1 MSWLDTQCPNTTGEF
16 DGEIHQQMDG
26 AVSVCM
32 QVGAVASGPY
42 TVALEEPLPDQGPVD
57 VPGSAPA
64 TGAPSASVQLSLSP
78 DTGAP
83 GTTVTVSGTL
93 ATPIPQRQDHG
104 YLCWDGCPDGL
115 EYDGVDLQWTSPT
128 TFQTTMVVPAAP
140 WLEANPA
147 RVARLVSGNYSIG
160 IQCLSQVHGC
170 ALLSPQGSA
179 TFHLQVPAAAT
190 PAWCATPASCA
201 HLSVSPAT
209 ALPGA
214 VVNVI
219 GFAPLAE
226 IIGSDQPWAYQLQER
241 SGGPSASSVSF
252 DAPYSK
258 YEAFAE
264 LGQGTLT
271 VAAAPTFASL
281 ENTDVVAEISDG
293 FPAVVTDPANPTT
306 HAWCDRST
314 VVIDSADR
322 TRTVSTAAAAG
333 ALTRM
338 GFPPFD
344 DANPGCDAVAFVD
357 NAVGAGPAALAVAFG
372 VEPAD
377 QDPMSGDVAL
387 TTLDD
392 GRTWTPVPVP
402 PGAQA
407 IGFGDFRYQHGA
419 LAAVFSRSDAGVAD
433 ASPLAETSRD
443 GGRTWQP
450 SQLSCPAAGPCVT
463 FGPFQPGN
471 CAKGQAMQTV
481 VGSADRGHTWSEPPT
496 PGWIGACAPAQL
508 AGMGDGGE
516 LLVDNTSEF
525 TLRRSTDSGATWAD
539 IALPLL
545 PDQQP
550 GDAIGIGT
558 DGITLMPNGALLATG
573 QQDSNNDWLLLRPG
587 TQAWC
592 RVTTPGSGT
601 QGTADSTLAVLG
613 TAVWW
618 LTYDQNGAATA
629 HHIDVAALSC

>member
-1 MSWLDTQCPNTTGEF
+1 MDVACPNTGGEV

-32 QVGAVASGPY
+32 QVGAVVGGPY

-57 VPGSAPA
+57 VPGSASA
-64 TGAPSASVQLSLSP
+64 TGAPPASVQLSLSP
-78 DTGAP
+78 DTGVP
-83 GTTVTVSGTL
+83 GTTVTVSGKLTAPL
-93 ATPIPQRQDHG
+93 PQRQDAG
-104 YLCWDGCPDGL
+104 NLCWDGCPGGL
-115 EYDGVDLQWTSPT
+115 DYDGVSLQWTSPT
-128 TFQTTMVVPAAP
+128 TFQTTIVVPAAP

-147 RVARLVSGNYSIG
+147 RVARLVSGSYSIG
-160 IQCLSQVHGC
+160 IQCLIQVHGC
-170 ALLSPQGSA
+170 ALLSPHGSA
-179 TFHLQVPAAAT
+179 TFHLQVPAAAAPT
-190 PAWCATPASCA
+190 WCTTQASCA
-201 HLSVSPAT
+201 HLSVSPGA

-214 VVNVI
+214 VVNVN
-219 GFAPLAE
+219 GFAPLTE
-226 IIGSDQPWAYQLQER
+226 IIGSDQPWANQLQER

-252 DAPYSK
+252 NARYSK
-258 YEAFAE
+258 DEVFAE
-264 LGQGTLT
+264 LGQGALT
-271 VAAAPTFASL
+271 VLAAPTFASL
-281 ENTDVVAEISDG
+281 TNTNVVAEISDG

-314 VVIDSADR
+314 VVIDSAGG

-333 ALTRM
+333 ALTRL
-338 GFPPFD
+338 GFPPYD
-344 DANPGCDAVAFVD
+344 DSHLGCDAVAFVD
-357 NAVGAGPAALAVAFG
+357 DAFGAGPAALAVAFG

-387 TTLDD
+387 TTRDD
-392 GRTWTPVPVP
+392 GRTWTPVPTP

-407 IGFGDFRYQHGA
+407 IGFGDFRYQLGT
-419 LAAVFSRSDAGVAD
+419 LVAVFSPHDAGVAD
-433 ASPLAETSRD
+433 APPLAEISRD

-463 FGPFQPGN
+463 FGPFQSGN
-471 CAKGQAMQTV
+471 CAKGQATQTV
-481 VGSADRGHTWSEPPT
+481 IRSADRGHTWSEPPT

-508 AGMGDGGE
+508 AATAGGAE
-516 LLVDNTSEF
+516 LLVDNMSEF

-539 IALPLL
+539 IAVPLL

-550 GDAIGIGT
+550 GFAIGIGT

-573 QQDSNNDWLLLRPG
+573 QQDSNNNWLLLRPG

-592 RVTTPGSGT
+592 RVTTPDTGT
-601 QGTADSTLAVLG
+601 EGTANSTVAVLG

-618 LTYDQNGAATA
+618 LTYDQNDAATA
-629 HHIDVAALSC
+629 RHTEIAALSC